1 MSDDLSDTIREA
13 AGDPEQVSAD
23 GVSVKARPI
32 DQLIAADEHLAAK
45 TAAGKNHLGLI
56 FRKLVPSD

>member
-13 AGDPEQVSAD
+13 AKDPQSFSAD
-23 GVSVKARPI
+23 GLSVQSRPMA
-32 DQLIAADEHLAAK
+32 DLIKADEHLAAK